1 MGTAVRPLPQ
11 EVAWQQRN
19 SQPKG
24 ARGWRASFVVVGPA
38 SAAELLHKPQRS
50 HLGTCSATAPSVWV
64 TLARSLP
71 ARQHLHRMFSHW
83 LNLHGILQLGL
94 SRVIRDWLNQTDSH
108 S

>member
-19 SQPKG
+19 SQPKEKQG
-24 ARGWRASFVVVGPA
+24 QSAGVGASFVVVGPA

-50 HLGTCSATAPSVWV
+50 HLGVCSATAPSVWA
-64 TLARSLP
+64 TLIGPPSSCAAVPSSYVLSLAQSP
-71 ARQHLHRMFSHW
+71 GHLAIGSFE
-83 LNLHGILQLGL
+83 
-94 SRVIRDWLNQTDSH
+94 SH

>member
-64 TLARSLP
+64 TLIGPLSSCAAAPSSYVLSLAQSP
-71 ARQHLHRMFSHW
+71 GHLAIGSFE
-83 LNLHGILQLGL
+83 
-94 SRVIRDWLNQTDSH
+94 SH